1 MYKASK
7 FRIRP
12 LEEIE
17 GIIERGAEALPFIR
31 RIFLA
36 DGDAL
41 VLPTDTLIAIM
52 ENATKNS
59 RSSPVSAP
67 MPRRP
72 T

>member
-31 RIFLA
+31 RIFLLTA
-36 DGDAL
+36 
-41 VLPTDTLIAIM
+41 M
-52 ENATKNS
+52 
-59 RSSPVSAP
+59 RWYC
-67 MPRRP
+67 RP
-72 T
+72 IP